1 MKRKKRDTTTLG
13 EQVKDRFSF
22 FLKHPWILYPILG
35 LAGMIL
41 IGGLAV
47 FALSRDLPS
56 LAELERASDPLLVT
70 KIYSADGKVLDELY
84 LEKRIIV
91 PIDRMPVHL
100 QQAAVSSEDHR
111 FYNHWGVDFKRIL
124 RVTHQN
130 ISSMSI
136 VAGASTITQQVA
148 RRVYLHP
155 KQTLIRKLRE
165 QLTSLQIERTYSKSE
180 ILEMYLNRMTLG
192 RGTFGVQAAALAWF
206 GKNVEELT
214 VEESAMI
221 VGLLQLPYGYYSPD
235 RDTTKAIRRRNVVL
249 STMVTNGYLTQAQ
262 YDSVSQR
269 PLGVIERTVTSRSK
283 IAPYFCAHVIK
294 EMQKKYGQRL
304 WTDGLKIYTTLDT
317 RVQACADSAANRWM
331 HTLEPR
337 VRQEII
343 KKRRFKSWFNPPLET
358 EEEIHAFLADS
369 AAVDSVMDARA
380 TLQCALVS
388 IEPNTGHVLS
398 MIGGRDFS
406 KYKFN
411 RATQMARQ
419 PGSAFKPLVYTVAV
433 DNGYPPTYSVLNVP
447 VVVEM
452 PDGSRWTPGNYDM
465 TTGGR
470 TAMRDGIKKSINLV
484 TIRLVQKLQMQY
496 QIVDYAKNFGLT
508 TEIHPYDATALGA
521 DVVKPIE
528 LVSAYT
534 VFANQGV
541 RMEPIVILRVEDK
554 DGNLLEEAVPGGP
567 PVVSAQTAFVMA
579 DIMQSTMEAGGTAHR
594 TRWMYRFN
602 RPAAGKTGTTNDY
615 RNAWFVGYTP
625 QICTGVWVGFDDE
638 RMIIGEDYTGG
649 KTALPIWG
657 PFMKAAHDTLAL
669 PLADFIEP
677 PGIEHHRICRET
689 LKIATEACPDTFDE
703 VFKTGTAPDSCDV
716 HNRIQESRSRRR
728 RTY

>member
-1 MKRKKRDTTTLG
+1 MKT
-13 EQVKDRFSF
+13 RFSF
-22 FLKHPWILYPILG
+22 FFKHPWILYPVIGLG
-35 LAGMIL
+35 SMIL
-41 IGGLAV
+41 LGAIAI

-56 LAELERASDPLLVT
+56 LAELERASDPLMVT
-70 KIYSADGKVLDELY
+70 KIYSADGKVLDELF

-111 FYNHWGVDFKRIL
+111 FYSHWGVDFKRIL
-124 RVTHQN
+124 RVTQQN
-130 ISSMSI
+130 ISSMRI

-155 KQTLIRKLRE
+155 KQTIIRKLRE

-180 ILEMYLNRMTLG
+180 ILEMYLNRMPLG
-192 RGTFGVQAAALAWF
+192 RGTFGVQAASLAWF
-206 GKNVEELT
+206 DKNVEELSI
-214 VEESAMI
+214 EESAMI

-235 RDTTKAIRRRNVVL
+235 QDTTKAIRRRNVVL
-249 STMVTNGYLTQAQ
+249 GTMVDAGYLTQAQ

-269 PLGVIERTVTSRSK
+269 PLNVVARSVSRRSK

-294 EMQKKYGQRL
+294 QMQKTYGQGL
-304 WTDGLKIYTTLDT
+304 WTDGLRIHTTLDT
-317 RVQACADSAANRWM
+317 RVQACADSAVGRWM
-331 HTLEPR
+331 PQIEAK
-337 VRQEII
+337 VRREII
-343 KKRRFKSWFNPPLET
+343 RKRRFKSWFHPPLDSEAK
-358 EEEIHAFLADS
+358 IQAFLADT
-369 AAVDSVMDARA
+369 AAVDSMLNKKA

-388 IEPNTGHVLS
+388 IEPSTGRVLS
-398 MIGGRDFS
+398 MIGGRDFA

-411 RATQMARQ
+411 RATQMTRQ
-419 PGSAFKPLVYTVAV
+419 PGSAFKPIVYTAAV

-452 PDGSRWTPGNYDM
+452 PDGSRWTPGNYDL

-496 QIVDYAKNFGLT
+496 EIVNQAKKFGFT

-521 DVVKPIE
+521 DVVRPIE

-534 VFANQGV
+534 AFANQGV
-541 RMEPIVILRVEDK
+541 RMEPIFVTRVEDK

-567 PVVSAQTAFVMA
+567 PVISAQTAFIMA
-579 DIMQSTMEAGGTAHR
+579 DIMQSTLEAGGTAHR
-594 TRWMYRFN
+594 ARWMYHFN

-625 QICTGVWVGFDDE
+625 QICSGVWVGFDDE
-638 RMIIGEDYTGG
+638 RLIIGDDYTGG
-649 KTALPIWG
+649 KAALPIWG

-669 PLADFIEP
+669 PLAEFIEP

-689 LKIATEACPDTFDE
+689 YKIATEACPDTYDE
-703 VFKTGTAPDSCDV
+703 VFKTGTAPDTCDV